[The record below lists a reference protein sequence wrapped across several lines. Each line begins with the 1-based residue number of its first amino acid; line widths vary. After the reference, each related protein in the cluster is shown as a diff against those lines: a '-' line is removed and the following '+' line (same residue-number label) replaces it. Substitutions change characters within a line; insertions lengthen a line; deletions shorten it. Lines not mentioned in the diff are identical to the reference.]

1 MTQRATLQPSWDRL
15 QQRALIVGGGGI
27 VLCGVGAM
35 LNPTQFFRSYLLA
48 YLFWLGIPL
57 GCLAVLMLHHLVGGA
72 WGAVIRRVLESGT
85 RTLPLLALLFVPLLF
100 GLYDLYSWAR
110 PETVAADALLQRKR
124 PYLNVPF
131 FVLRSA
137 CYFVVWF
144 TISYFLNRWSRLQ
157 DQTAADPFERRMR
170 LLSGPGL
177 VLYVLTAT
185 FASVDWAMSLEPHWF
200 STIYGILVIVGQLL
214 ATLAFTIV
222 VAALLGDAPPL
233 SAVISPAHFHDLGN
247 LLLAFVMIWA
257 YMAISQFLIIWAG
270 NLPEEITWYLHRT
283 KGGWEWIALGL
294 ILFYFALPFLLLL
307 ARGIK
312 QRAQLLVWV
321 ATAILVMR
329 VVDIFWL
336 VVPAFQPAMISIHWM
351 DIMALMGIGGLWV
364 ATFVWQLKGRS
375 LLPVYDPGLQG
386 ATPHE

>member
-15 QQRALIVGGGGI
+15 QQRALMVGAGGI
-27 VLCGVGAM
+27 VLCGVGIL

-100 GLYDLYSWAR
+100 GLHDLYSWAR
-110 PETVAADALLQRKR
+110 PETVATDELLQRKSL
-124 PYLNVPF
+124 YLNIPF

-137 CYFVVWF
+137 FYFVVWF
-144 TISYFLNRWSRLQ
+144 AMSYLLNRWSSVQ

-185 FASVDWAMSLEPHWF
+185 FASVDWVMSLEPHWF

-214 ATLAFTIV
+214 ATLAFAVVV
-222 VAALLGDAPPL
+222 VALLADAPPL
-233 SAVISPAHFHDLGN
+233 SEAISPTHFHDLGN

-257 YMAISQFLIIWAG
+257 YMALSQFLIIWAG

-283 KGGWEWIALGL
+283 QGGWQWMALAL

-307 ARGIK
+307 SRGIK

-321 ATAILVMR
+321 AAAILVMH
-329 VVDIFWL
+329 VVDLFWS
-336 VVPAFQPAMISIHWM
+336 VVPAFRPAGIFIHWL
-351 DIMALMGIGGLWV
+351 DIIALVGVGGIWV
-364 ATFVWQLKGRS
+364 AIFVWQLKGRP
-375 LLPVYDPGLQG
+375 LLPVHDPGLQG
-386 ATPHE
+386 TMPYE

>member
-15 QQRALIVGGGGI
+15 QQRVLIVGGGGI
-27 VLCGVGAM
+27 VLCGVGAV

-48 YLFWLGIPL
+48 YLFWFGIPL

-100 GLYDLYSWAR
+100 GLHDLYSWAR

-144 TISYFLNRWSRLQ
+144 TMSYLLNRWSRLQ

-185 FASVDWAMSLEPHWF
+185 FASVDWMMSLEPRWF

-214 ATLAFTIV
+214 ATLAFAV
-222 VAALLGDAPPL
+222 VVTALLGDAPPL
-233 SAVISPAHFHDLGN
+233 SAVVSPAHFHDLGN

-307 ARGIK
+307 SRGIK

-329 VVDIFWL
+329 VADVFWL
-336 VVPAFQPAMISIHWM
+336 VVPAFQPAVISIHWM
-351 DIMALMGIGGLWV
+351 DITALIGIGGLWV
-364 ATFVWQLKGRS
+364 AAFVWQLKGRP

-386 ATPHE
+386 ATSHE